1 MRPDPHNEEL
11 TRATAAFE
19 HAAIKPLYFL
29 NGGALVAVLAF
40 TGKCPG
46 MALGI
51 RYAMFCW
58 LIGLIFATLT
68 TFAGYFSQLSFYK
81 AYNVN
86 ENGQTVYD
94 TGWTNWGYVARWV
107 AYAFGLLGLI
117 AFGWGTWDAIE
128 VFGNLA
134 HLCPTG

>member
-1 MRPDPHNEEL
+1 MPLDPHNEEL

-40 TGKCPG
+40 AGKCPG

-51 RYAMFCW
+51 RYAMLCW
-58 LIGLIFATLT
+58 LLGLIFATLT
-68 TFAGYFSQLSFYK
+68 TFAGYFSQHSFYK

-86 ENGQTVYD
+86 ELGETVYD
-94 TGWTNWGYVARWV
+94 KGWTDLGLRARWA
-107 AYAFGLLGLI
+107 AYVFGVLSLA
-117 AFGWGTWDAIE
+117 AFGWGAWDAIG
-128 VFGNLA
+128 VFGKLA
-134 HLCPTG
+134 PLCEN